1 MIFLIGVF
9 AGASTYALGEVF
21 KKHFETGGTIL
32 DFDPD
37 RLRKLY
43 KEKFEKG
50 KRMVKEMKKEQEES
64 GEDIPEP
71 TGGFSVPT
79 SAAQESGST
88 DTPSAES
95 KTDGG
100 STDVLA
106 RLKELGELRDAGV
119 ISEEEFEIMKKKL
132 IEEF

>member
-1 MIFLIGVF
+1 M
-9 AGASTYALGEVF
+9 A
-21 KKHFETGGTIL
+21 
-32 DFDPD
+32 
-37 RLRKLY
+37 
-43 KEKFEKG
+43 
-50 KRMVKEMKKEQEES
+50 KEMKKQQEES

-71 TGGFSVPT
+71 VGGFSVPGAVDADPEIT
-79 SAAQESGST
+79 VDPVSSAAE
-88 DTPSAES
+88 P

-119 ISEEEFEIMKKKL
+119 ISEEEFAIMKRKL